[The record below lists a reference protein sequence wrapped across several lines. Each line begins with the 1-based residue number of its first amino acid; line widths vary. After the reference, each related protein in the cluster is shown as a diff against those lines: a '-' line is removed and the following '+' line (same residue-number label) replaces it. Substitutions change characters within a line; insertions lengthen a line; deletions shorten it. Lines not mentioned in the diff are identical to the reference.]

1 MFSISGHLKLF
12 WFLGET
18 FVNKTFPF
26 HLLPLQLESE
36 SKREKERERVREGD
50 RGAERKNNLFYSCRA
65 GRELINGVS
74 KHAKAAQAQFLF
86 IDSIYK
92 KIPTKKTRGTAT
104 LKKSFLM
111 YKYTV

>member
-1 MFSISGHLKLF
+1 M
-12 WFLGET
+12 
-18 FVNKTFPF
+18 
-26 HLLPLQLESE
+26 
-36 SKREKERERVREGD
+36 
-50 RGAERKNNLFYSCRA
+50 

-104 LKKSFLM
+104 LKKLTITLQGGKFFLS
-111 YKYTV
+111 